1 MKVPE
6 VTCDEAAAALER
18 GDTTFVDVRDPRSY
32 AQAHIPG
39 AQHVQDSNIAQFVA
53 EADKAKPVIV
63 YCYHGNSSKGGTMY
77 LLEQGFETVHSMA
90 GGFEKWRGQHPS
102 EASEG

>member
-18 GDTTFVDVRDPRSY
+18 GDTTFVDVRDPMSY
-32 AQAHIPG
+32 ARGHIPG

-53 EADKAKPVIV
+53 EADKSKPVIV

-77 LLEQGFETVHSMA
+77 LLE
-90 GGFEKWRGQHPS
+90 
-102 EASEG
+102 